1 MKKELKELFTTKKG
15 MLVLLSV
22 ATALVTAYLNLITLK
37 GTPGFWIF
45 DTGISYGTLLVSFI
59 PMLIGDLL
67 AEVYGWK
74 KSFIISS
81 LSYTLALVFVLILWG
96 TTGLPGLVFGT
107 DGFPVDAYNTIFG
120 QQWSILLGSAI
131 AYYAGVFFNAFI
143 MGKMQKKA
151 QENGNDSNWK
161 FFARCIFSTIVG
173 QLIDNALFFLIAYM
187 PNVIDPVG
195 TGWGTSKIVWA
206 YIWQQIA
213 AAWVI
218 EITYEIILFP
228 LTKVL
233 TNKVNKL
240 PEGE

>member
-15 MLVLLSV
+15 MLVVLAV
-22 ATALVTAYLNLITLK
+22 FTALITAYLNLITLK

-59 PMLIGDLL
+59 PMLVGDLL

-81 LSYTLALVFVLILWG
+81 LSYTVALVFVLILWG

-120 QQWSILLGSAI
+120 QQWSILIGSAL

-143 MGKMQKKA
+143 MGQMQKRALEK
-151 QENGNDSNWK
+151 GDTKVK
-161 FFARCIFSTIVG
+161 FFARCIISTLVG
-173 QLIDNALFFLIAYM
+173 QFIDNALFFLIAYM
-187 PNVIDPVG
+187 PNMIDPEG
-195 TGWGTSKIVWA
+195 TGWGTADIVWS
-206 YIWQQIA
+206 YVWQQIVA
-213 AAWVI
+213 AEII
-218 EITYEIILFP
+218 EVVYEIVIFP
-228 LTKVL
+228 LTMFCTK
-233 TNKVNKL
+233 KL
-240 PEGE
+240 NGLREA